1 LPPHKIARLGISRTF
16 QNIRLFGYLTVLDN
30 ILIGRNIYFRAGI
43 FSVIAGLHRKEYEK
57 NREVAEEMIDFLD
70 LKPYRYSLGRDIP
83 LGVRKKVELARALV
97 QMPKVLLLDEPT
109 SGLTYEEKS
118 EFLYYVKEINEKF
131 GITLVVIEHD
141 VKVIS
146 SIANR
151 VVALDFGIKVAEGSS
166 QEVLNHPR
174 VIESYLGSF

>member
-1 LPPHKIARLGISRTF
+1 
-16 QNIRLFGYLTVLDN
+16 
-30 ILIGRNIYFRAGI
+30 
-43 FSVIAGLHRKEYEK
+43 
-57 NREVAEEMIDFLD
+57 
-70 LKPYRYSLGRDIP
+70 
-83 LGVRKKVELARALV
+83 VRKKVELARALV
-97 QMPKVLLLDEPT
+97 QMPKLLLLDEPT

-151 VVALDFGIKVAEGSS
+151 VIALDFGIKVAEGSAH
-166 QEVLNHPR
+166 EVLNHPR
-174 VIESYLGSF
+174 VIESYLGAP